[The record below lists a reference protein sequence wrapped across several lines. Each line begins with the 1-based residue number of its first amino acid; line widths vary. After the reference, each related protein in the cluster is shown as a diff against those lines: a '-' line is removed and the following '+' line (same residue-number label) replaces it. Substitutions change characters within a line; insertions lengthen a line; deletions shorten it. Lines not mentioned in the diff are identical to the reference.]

1 MHIFFPS
8 LPSIRVW
15 RKEFDWGM
23 RFIFWRDTI
32 HAVCLQFIRSYPCFP
47 EFTQHCPVTTAQP
60 GTTSLQPHFHKF
72 LHFFSISAFSFSA
85 SLNNS
90 SDNQLLR
97 SIPTGTHPPLQ
108 NPTQL
113 FSSQL
118 QNSAPSVSLPILP
131 VSYLTLSLCEM
142 CNILPLFCPSF
153 PCKLSGEAISP
164 LVSTLQHN

>member
-8 LPSIRVW
+8 LPSTRVW
-15 RKEFDWGM
+15 REEFDWRIG
-23 RFIFWRDTI
+23 FIFLRDTI
-32 HAVCLQFIRSYPCFP
+32 HAVCLQFIRFYPCFP
-47 EFTQHCPVTTAQP
+47 EFTQHCPVS
-60 GTTSLQPHFHKF
+60 TTSLQPHFHKF
-72 LHFFSISAFSFSA
+72 LHFFFISAFSFCA

-108 NPTQL
+108 KPTQL
-113 FSSQL
+113 FSPQL
-118 QNSAPSVSLPILP
+118 QNSAPSVSLPMLP
-131 VSYLTLSLCEM
+131 VSYLTLSLSEM